1 MKVAT
6 LEWGANIAEGLLNVI
21 RCWLLFFIFKF
32 TKEYSEVG
40 NITSFLQRG
49 DSQAQRRTYTF
60 KKILGRC

>member
-6 LEWGANIAEGLLNVI
+6 LERGANIAEGLINVI

-40 NITSFLQRG
+40 NTTSFLQIG